1 MLAFPTQTLT
11 MAYMKLNFEGKSV
24 EDLIRVRENLSLQ
37 VGNEYALRIIVLIDF
52 RLRQMAEGSETEEE
66 TESEATESEEEETES
81 ECEDRP
87 LCRNCE
93 IETRKHCDECGG
105 YGSHSEDESEEESEE
120 E

>member
-66 TESEATESEEEETES
+66 TESEATESEEETES

-120 E
+120 